1 MFSLGR
7 FLQRLWFQYFSTT
20 AADRPLL
27 SAIANKAIRSV
38 VEIGIPDPS
47 RTRKVWEALAFRR
60 ENLPLRYTGI
70 DLFESR
76 PKAHPAWPLKQAYS
90 ELRRDNVQV
99 KLVPGDAASALHR
112 TANSLTGTD
121 LLIIS
126 ATIDAATLAR
136 AWTWMP
142 RMLHAG
148 TIVFQEVRDA
158 SGGTTWQRLSIVE
171 IQQRAKG
178 AKGAEK
184 RKAAA

>member
-20 AADRPLL
+20 AADRPLFQ
-27 SAIANKAIRSV
+27 AVANKAIRSI
-38 VEIGIPDPS
+38 VEVGIADVA
-47 RTRKVWEALAFRR
+47 RTRKIWEALAFRR

-70 DLFESR
+70 DQFESR
-76 PKAHPAWPLKQAYS
+76 PKGRPALSLKQAYS
-90 ELRRDNVQV
+90 DLRKDGVQV

-112 TANSLTGTD
+112 TANALTGTD
-121 LLIIS
+121 LLILS
-126 ATIDAATLAR
+126 ATIDAAELTR

-158 SGGTTWQRLSIVE
+158 SGVSSWQRLSIVE
-171 IQQRAKG
+171 IQQRAKA
-178 AKGAEK
+178 AKDGGK
-184 RKAAA
+184 GRKAA